1 MKVVRLTFFTLVV
14 ITSPTFASYGDLRI
28 YGGGD
33 SGRLEFR
40 LDNGTW
46 GTVCNEGFDDDA
58 GDVAC
63 IQLGYRQSSDVF
75 LSQQFA
81 PTGNPVVICDTLCV
95 GDEGRLTDCILDS
108 CNSFDQCNHSDDV
121 GVTCTDSLTTGQ
133 VVGIVLG
140 GVVFVILAIVI
151 ITVIVFLYC
160 RRR

>member
-1 MKVVRLTFFTLVV
+1 MSFVALVD
-14 ITSPTFASYGDLRI
+14 YGDLRI

-75 LSQQFA
+75 LSQQ
-81 PTGNPVVICDTLCV
+81 
-95 GDEGRLTDCILDS
+95 
-108 CNSFDQCNHSDDV
+108 
-121 GVTCTDSLTTGQ
+121 
-133 VVGIVLG
+133 
-140 GVVFVILAIVI
+140 
-151 ITVIVFLYC
+151 
-160 RRR
+160 